1 MRIYCARDEK
11 DKFTRSEIPSTRGEI
26 YESPRWFF
34 TPWYLFKQPD
44 PRPARKF
51 TALKDVK
58 DESSIEDLTIKQLKE
73 ILTANFVDYKG
84 CCEKREL
91 IERVRRLW
99 QDSQKNQQKGESN
112 KILLGV
118 PQLKNR
124 DGINLFFFN
133 FHFQNNSGFFFHKQ

>member
-1 MRIYCARDEK
+1 M
-11 DKFTRSEIPSTRGEI
+11 
-26 YESPRWFF
+26 
-34 TPWYLFKQPD
+34 
-44 PRPARKF
+44 
-51 TALKDVK
+51 K

-99 QDSQKNQQKGESN
+99 QDSQKNQQKGKSN

-118 PQLKNR
+118 PQLKDR
-124 DGINLFFFN
+124 DGINLFFSIFIFRIILVFFSQTVEPN
-133 FHFQNNSGFFFHKQ
+133 FFQGKTEQPYLLKNFGLTVSSILCRKKCDDKKLLLNLLAIRN